1 MLLDTLLR
9 DMRFGLRLLTRNRV
23 FAALAIATL
32 ALGIGAA
39 TTIFS
44 VIQNVLLDPF
54 DFDADRMVT
63 FQIRDTAGKLPGG
76 RSVFP
81 PPEFLEY
88 QSQVRSFDAVI
99 AGSTQDVLYSTTQGA
114 EQFVGGLM
122 SANNFSFLGVPA
134 ALGRTLDPRDAEP
147 GAAPVFVLTH
157 KTWAQYFGAD
167 PAAIGRTFTLNGIP
181 TTLVGVM
188 GPRFQKLG
196 ADLYLPVSLE
206 RPTPEQSQRF
216 YILQARLARGVTE
229 QQAEREISLVAQRIA
244 KRYPQFYPDH
254 FTIKVVSLIDGVVGS
269 FRVTLYTLGAAVAL
283 LLLIACA
290 NVANMLLA
298 RATTREREMALRA
311 SLGASRARL
320 VRQMLVESLILALLA
335 AAVGCVGAY
344 FGMHALE
351 TAIPRGLI
359 PAQAVIRMNVPVLL
373 FSLGIAAI
381 TSLVCGLV
389 PALRTARKDVVEP
402 LKYTGKGAGG
412 GFRHR
417 RLGDALVAAEVALS
431 IVLLVGAG
439 LQVRSFVKLQALD
452 LGIDP
457 QNVLVAH
464 IAVPPGQYRTAASF
478 GQLLREVETR
488 VRTLP
493 GVVAASS
500 ISSLP
505 PYGARIEISVPD
517 RETAQKEYAAI
528 ELCDEGFL
536 PTFKPR
542 LLRGRFLSEAD
553 VLGARKVAVVNQAL
567 AQRYFGTENPIGR
580 AINLKGLGTFS
591 ATAVENPM
599 FEIVGI
605 IADIKNQGLR
615 EPVLPEVLI
624 PHTITK
630 AFSPGVVVRTVG
642 APASFLNSLKREV
655 WSVDRSVA
663 ATNSELVTDFL
674 NRYSY
679 AEPRFSLL
687 VMTVFAVSGL
697 VLVAIGVFSV
707 IAYTV
712 SRRTHEIGIR
722 MALGAERADVL
733 RMILRTT
740 LTVIGFGIMV
750 GLPVSLVVTRIL
762 SSQLFGVGAQDPVT
776 IAAVIAVVMVV
787 GLVAGY
793 LPARQATRVDPMI
806 VLRRD

>member
-9 DMRFGLRLLTRNRV
+9 DMRFGLRLLTRNRI
-23 FAALAIATL
+23 FAALSIATL

-54 DFDADRMVT
+54 DFNADRMVS
-63 FQIRDTAGKLPGG
+63 FQIRDGAGKLPGG
-76 RSVFP
+76 RSVFQ
-81 PPEFLEY
+81 PPEFLDY
-88 QSQVRSFDAVI
+88 QSQVRSFEEVI
-99 AGSTQDVLYSTTQGA
+99 AGSTQDVLYYTTQGA

-134 ALGRTLDPRDAEP
+134 ALGRTLEPHDAEP

-157 KTWAQYFGAD
+157 KTWVQYFGGD
-167 PAAIGRTFTLNGIP
+167 PATIGRTFTLNGMP

-196 ADLYLPVSLE
+196 ADLYLPVSLDH
-206 RPTPEQSQRF
+206 PTPEQSQRF

-229 QQAEREISLVAQRIA
+229 QQAEREITLVAQRLA

-269 FRVTLYTLGAAVAL
+269 FRVTLYTLGGAVAL

-335 AAVGCVGAY
+335 AALGCAGAY
-344 FGMHALE
+344 FGIHALE
-351 TAIPRGLI
+351 AAIPHGLI
-359 PAQAVIRMNVPVLL
+359 PAQAVIQMNVPVLL
-373 FSLGIAAI
+373 FSLGLAVV

-402 LKYTGKGAGG
+402 LKDTGKGSGG

-417 RLGDALVAAEVALS
+417 RLGDALVTAEVALS

-439 LQVRSFVKLQALD
+439 LLVRSFIKLQALD

-464 IAVPPGQYRTAASF
+464 IAIPPGQYRTAASL

-493 GVVAASS
+493 GVVAASG
-500 ISSLP
+500 ISSILYAP
-505 PYGARIEISVPD
+505 RIEISVPQ
-517 RETAQKEYAAI
+517 RGSAEKEYAAI
-528 ELCDEGFL
+528 QLCDEGYL
-536 PTFKPR
+536 PTFKAR
-542 LLRGRFLSEAD
+542 LLRGRFLTEAD

-567 AQRYFGTENPIGR
+567 AQRYFGTDDPIGHT
-580 AINLKGLGTFS
+580 INLKGLSAFR

-599 FEIVGI
+599 FDIVGI
-605 IADIKNQGLR
+605 VADIRNQGLR
-615 EPVLPEVLI
+615 EPVLPEAFI
-624 PHTITK
+624 PETLTTDLDR
-630 AFSPGVVVRTVG
+630 AVAVRTAG

-663 ATNSELVTDFL
+663 VTHSGLVTDFL
-674 NRYSY
+674 NQYSY
-679 AEPRFSLL
+679 AEPRFSLV
-687 VMTVFAVSGL
+687 VMTVFAASGL
-697 VLVAIGVFSV
+697 MLVAIGVFSV

-722 MALGAERADVL
+722 MALGAERGDVL

-740 LTVIGFGIMV
+740 VTVIGFGIIV
-750 GLPVSLVVTRIL
+750 GLPVSLGVTRIL
-762 SSQLFGVGAQDPVT
+762 SSQLVGVGAQDPLT
-776 IAAVIAVVMVV
+776 LAAVIAVVMVV
-787 GLVAGY
+787 GLVASY
-793 LPARQATRVDPMI
+793 LPARQATRVDPMMA
-806 VLRRD
+806 LRHD

>member
-9 DMRFGLRLLTRNRV
+9 DIRFGLRLLTRNRI
-23 FAALAIATL
+23 FAALSIVTL

-54 DFDADRMVT
+54 DFNADRMVS
-63 FQIRDTAGKLPGG
+63 FQIRDAARKQAGG
-76 RSVFP
+76 RTYFQV
-81 PPEFLEY
+81 PELLDY
-88 QSQVRSFDAVI
+88 QAQVTSFEEVI
-99 AGSTQDVLYSTTQGA
+99 AGTSDDVLYTTTEGA
-114 EQFVGGLM
+114 ERFTGGFM
-122 SANNFSFLGVPA
+122 SANNFRFLGVQA
-134 ALGRTLDPRDAEP
+134 ALGRTLEPRDAEP

-157 KTWAQYFGAD
+157 KTWAQYFGGD
-167 PAAIGRTFTLNGIP
+167 PNNIGRTFTLNGVP

-196 ADLYLPVSLE
+196 ADLYLPVKLDRANTE
-206 RPTPEQSQRF
+206 DNRRF
-216 YILQARLARGVTE
+216 YMLQARLKPGVTE
-229 QQAEREISLVAQRIA
+229 QQAESEITVVAQRLA
-244 KRYPQFYPDH
+244 KLYPQFYPDH
-254 FTIKVVSLIDGVVGS
+254 FTIKVVSLIDSVVGN

-335 AAVGCVGAY
+335 AALGCVGAY
-344 FGMHALE
+344 FGIQALKA
-351 TAIPRGLI
+351 AIPDGLI
-359 PAQAVIRMNVPVLL
+359 PRQAVIQMNVPVLL
-373 FSLGIAAI
+373 FSLGIAVV

-402 LKYTGKGAGG
+402 LKDTGKGAGG

-439 LQVRSFVKLQALD
+439 LLVRSFVKLQALD
-452 LGIDP
+452 LGLDP
-457 QNVLVAH
+457 RNVLVAH
-464 IAVPPGQYRTAASF
+464 VATPPGQYQTAASF

-488 VRTLP
+488 LRTMP

-500 ISSLP
+500 ICSIP
-505 PYGARIEISVPD
+505 PYAPRIEISVPQ
-517 RETAQKEYAAI
+517 RGSAEKEYAAVQ
-528 ELCDEGFL
+528 LSDEGYL
-536 PTFKPR
+536 ATFKPR
-542 LLRGRFLSEAD
+542 LLRGRFLTEAD
-553 VLGARKVAVVNQAL
+553 VLGARKVAVVNQTL
-567 AQRYFGTENPIGR
+567 ATRYFGTDDPIGH
-580 AINLKGLGTFS
+580 AINLKGLSTLRVS
-591 ATAVENPM
+591 AVENPT

-605 IADIKNQGLR
+605 LADIKNQGLR
-615 EPVLPEVLI
+615 EPVLPEALI
-624 PHTITK
+624 PDTLTTE
-630 AFSPGVVVRTVG
+630 FGRGVVVRTAG

-655 WSVDRSVA
+655 WAVDRSVA
-663 ATNSELVTDFL
+663 ITNGELVTDFL
-674 NRYSY
+674 DQYNY
-679 AEPRFSLL
+679 AEPRFSLM
-687 VMTVFAVSGL
+687 VMTVFAVTGL
-697 VLVAIGVFSV
+697 LLVAVGVFSV

-722 MALGAERADVL
+722 MALGAERVDVL

-740 LTVIGFGIMV
+740 LTVIGFGIIV

-762 SSQLFGVGAQDPVT
+762 SSQLFGVGAQDPLT

-787 GLVAGY
+787 GLVASY

-806 VLRRD
+806 ALRHD